1 MNLTDRFVTYLME
14 KSGVPLSHQVLRQ
27 VEQCLVDY
35 LGVAAAGHAAAADK
49 LRGYEQNACPGPVK
63 VIGGQR
69 QTDGL
74 SAAFLNGFSAH
85 VLELDDGHRFGML
98 HLGAPILPAVLSAVQ
113 MTGRTDWPQ
122 MALGIVMGYEAAVR
136 LARGMQPEHKKRG
149 YHTAGTCGTVGAAVG
164 AVFALGCDAQMLKR
178 TLSAAGTSAAGLL
191 EIQEGASEL
200 KPYNV
205 AHAAMS
211 GLNAA
216 LTGRQPFACPEDILG
231 GARGVI
237 PVMAGEPNP
246 QGMLEETPSYEIQR
260 IYRKPYAACRHCHSA
275 VEAALTIRAR
285 EGVTPD
291 QIQSIT
297 VYTYHMAVRGHDHR
311 QIPGTASAKLSIPYS
326 VAAALVTG
334 GCGLQAFSQET
345 VQDPGILALT
355 KVVQVRER
363 EGYTQRSPERRI
375 AEVCIQCRDGR
386 VYRQRVDYAK
396 GDPENPMTE
405 QELQRKYLAL
415 MSWAGQQARAESL
428 LQAISAADVGQLIQS
443 M

>member
-1 MNLTDRFVTYLME
+1 MNLTDGFVTYLME
-14 KSGVPLSHQVLRQ
+14 KSDVPLSDNVLRQ

-35 LGVAAAGHAAAADK
+35 MGVTIAGHAAAAEK
-49 LRGYEQNACPGPVK
+49 LRGYEENLCLGPVK
-63 VIGGQR
+63 VVGGQR
-69 QTDGL
+69 ETDGL

-85 VLELDDGHRFGML
+85 VLELDDGHRFGMI
-98 HLGAPILPAVLSAVQ
+98 HLAAPILPAVLSAVQ
-113 MTGRTDWPQ
+113 MAGLVEWRQ

-164 AVFALGCDAQMLKR
+164 AAFALGCDAQVLKR

-216 LTGRQPFACPEDILG
+216 LTGRQPFAFPEDILG
-231 GARGVI
+231 GDRGIVR
-237 PVMAGEPNP
+237 VMAGEPNR
-246 QGMLEETPSYEIQR
+246 QGMLEKTSDYEIER

-285 EGVTPD
+285 EGVTSD
-291 QIQSIT
+291 QIQSIA
-297 VYTYHMAVRGHDHR
+297 VDTYHMAVRGHDH
-311 QIPGTASAKLSIPYS
+311 QEILGAASAKLSIPYS
-326 VAAALVTG
+326 VAVAVVTG
-334 GCGLQAFSQET
+334 DCGLQAFSEEK
-345 VQDPGILALT
+345 VHNPEILALT
-355 KVVQVRER
+355 RRVKVQER
-363 EGYTQRSPERRI
+363 GAFTELSPGRRV
-375 AEVCIQCRDGR
+375 AEVCIRCRDGQE
-386 VYRQRVDYAK
+386 YTQRVDYAK
-396 GDPENPMTE
+396 GDPENPMTA
-405 QELQRKYLAL
+405 QEIQKKYLAL

-428 LQAISAADVGQLIQS
+428 LQAISAADVRQMIQR